1 MFIFLNPNIITISF
15 ISNTEAEEEEEEI
28 SGESGDEVG
37 DEIEEPVM
45 YVRGEGSG
53 KASKTGNVYNII
65 GSFES
70 YDDNDIIGEAI
81 EEEVILFCGEGSGYD
96 CDVGNNDPKTE
107 ESTSTEAPKPS
118 TAPKPMFFFGQ
129 PGCLKLSPMKVSSP
143 SKSKTDESGTS
154 NFSFDDFLSG
164 KGIAAVATNKEKEI
178 DSTKDGESSCTQNP
192 LNDEGSVGSGNTETQ
207 LDKSDEQDLSENKP
221 TENSIA
227 NYTHS
232 PTNALNSQSTTVDEI
247 PIDKDEIDRS
257 AVVEQNIESPTH
269 TNNLLEKSSD
279 TIETNCES
287 NLATGSESKAD
298 ISSISNLKEI
308 PEIEDLKPDPV
319 TEVSTEEH
327 CESDSLLSKDIVKPS
342 IDDFDEIL
350 SPESN
355 MSDNSPPQT
364 EDNLDVEPKSSNEA
378 LSDNLG
384 DEKLQVQE
392 SSAAQEKLEDE
403 KTEINEESKTE
414 TADIIE
420 GNTDNTDCL
429 KEQED
434 EAEIVNKAEIELKP
448 TIESEVAESS
458 EDIAESKAPSDI
470 KNESDKE
477 KCEAEVDERSQSES
491 SEDLENSGDSHVETK
506 DNIEETKESIVIHE
520 TTSNSS
526 KTEQTTSNEI
536 LETKSSDPIV
546 SIASDSSQVLET
558 VSQNQDTLVTE
569 KESLKEDT
577 KVDLVETDHK
587 LSENPIHSK
596 SLEEE
601 SPVTK
606 LISSLPPDTQNGP
619 TDTETE
625 STWLEEAPKSDSDQ
639 PSDASD
645 EMGSELISEPEELSI
660 PTDQNLK
667 LSAVKNLDAPELLKD
682 EDVANVVCSN
692 ASENASE
699 SESKIKDQ
707 NGPLQLEATNISQEN
722 SVVTQTDDPIED
734 TLVNENANPSNVEE
748 AELDL
753 ENVRSTTPVEVS
765 ETKDILDS
773 RISEENVTEN
783 TTTEHRIETKVYP
796 EEADIEPIEQSST
809 SQIQEDEQDQQ
820 IQEDTQIQKDEP
832 ILSTV
837 LDPALEPTVAAA
849 DPTESKCKIVGEEQA
864 TAEESTTSNLD
875 CSKSVD
881 LQSPS
886 SLSIQDDTEKAN
898 LIPVEAPKKHAQR
911 DNSPEPAII
920 SNTTSEQNE
929 EAIDHL
935 EESPSVPEIK
945 NTHNDTFL
953 PSLTNAPEQSENKP
967 TYTNHEKRKATEL
980 DSLHTTNESKK
991 LCEEGEIGERSL
1003 VARQT
1008 EMDAE
1013 NEVVLPTENL
1023 ISNEPEALVLNQEVK
1038 LDKPDAPELNFVQ
1051 SNTHPDV
1058 GHDTASVQK
1067 LQPSVEDTLINR
1079 KNAANEVQEKVS
1091 VQTALEKIQPPEIS
1105 TQTEQKVALPYR
1117 PTNDKKAS
1125 SSVDHLSS
1133 IFTEKEVQPTS
1144 SQSENLL
1151 QIYKKTQSKS
1161 PSPSKLTA
1169 KVAPASEKK
1178 SPLSEK
1184 VNLPSDKVTPPN
1196 DQLQNAATEK
1206 PIQKNRKRRLSGEKV
1221 RLSSESSDGDCFDT
1235 HADSSGLNAT
1245 DDSAD
1250 EDIGGKRL
1258 KMRARV
1264 PMRNVRKFVEQKR
1277 TTRGAEISSDEDAR
1291 PLAKETLSSPEK
1303 ISQQSITV
1311 ASVETSNEVDPLQI
1325 STPVEVKSAISVD
1338 KPRPKITE
1346 EKDEKS
1352 GEPAPVDEKPGKFN
1366 LCIF

>member
-1 MFIFLNPNIITISF
+1 MFIFLNPNIITFYF

-53 KASKTGNVYNII
+53 KTNKTGNVYNIT

-70 YDDNDIIGEAI
+70 DDDNDIIGEAI

-143 SKSKTDESGTS
+143 SKPKTDESGTT

-164 KGIAAVATNKEKEI
+164 KGIAAVASNKDKEI

-192 LNDEGSVGSGNTETQ
+192 QNDEGSVGSGNTETQ

-221 TENSIA
+221 TENSIV

-257 AVVEQNIESPTH
+257 AVVEHNIESKTH

-308 PEIEDLKPDPV
+308 PEIEDRKPDPA
-319 TEVSTEEH
+319 TEVSTEEQ

-342 IDDFDEIL
+342 IDDFDDIL

-355 MSDNSPPQT
+355 MSDKSPPQT
-364 EDNLDVEPKSSNEA
+364 EDNLDVEPKSSNEG
-378 LSDNLG
+378 LSDNL
-384 DEKLQVQE
+384 DDDKLQVQE

-403 KTEINEESKTE
+403 KTEESKTE

-458 EDIAESKAPSDI
+458 EDIAESEAPSDI

-477 KCEAEVDERSQSES
+477 KFEAIVDERSQSES
-491 SEDLENSGDSHVETK
+491 SEDLEKSGDSHVETK
-506 DNIEETKESIVIHE
+506 DSIVIHE

-526 KTEQTTSNEI
+526 ATEQTTSNEI
-536 LETKSSDPIV
+536 LETKSLDPIV

-577 KVDLVETDHK
+577 KVDLVETDQK

-596 SLEEE
+596 SLEDE

-645 EMGSELISEPEELSI
+645 EMGSELISEPSELSI
-660 PTDQNLK
+660 PTVENLK
-667 LSAVKNLDAPELLKD
+667 LSAVINLDAPELSKD
-682 EDVANVVCSN
+682 EDVANVVASN
-692 ASENASE
+692 ASENAPE
-699 SESKIKDQ
+699 SESKNKDQ
-707 NGPLQLEATNISQEN
+707 NGPLQLDASNISQESN
-722 SVVTQTDDPIED
+722 VVAQTDEPIED
-734 TLVNENANPSNVEE
+734 TLVNEAANPSNVEE
-748 AELDL
+748 ADLDL
-753 ENVRSTTPVEVS
+753 ENVRSTTPAEVS
-765 ETKDILDS
+765 ETKDIWDS

-796 EEADIEPIEQSST
+796 QEADIEPIIQSST
-809 SQIQEDEQDQQ
+809 SQIQGDEQDEQIQEDQQ
-820 IQEDTQIQKDEP
+820 IQNDEP

-837 LDPALEPTVAAA
+837 LDPALENTVAAA
-849 DPTESKCKIVGEEQA
+849 DPTESKCKLVEEEQA
-864 TAEESTTSNLD
+864 TAEVSGTSNLD
-875 CSKSVD
+875 CSKPVD
-881 LQSPS
+881 LESPS
-886 SLSIQDDTEKAN
+886 SLSIHEDTEKAN
-898 LIPVEAPKKHAQR
+898 FIPVEAPKEQAQQ

-920 SNTTSEQNE
+920 ANTTFEQNE
-929 EAIDHL
+929 EAMDQL
-935 EESPSVPEIK
+935 EESLSVPEIK

-1008 EMDAE
+1008 ETDAE
-1013 NEVVLPTENL
+1013 SEVILPTENL

-1038 LDKPDAPELNFVQ
+1038 LNKPDAPELNFVQ
-1051 SNTHPDV
+1051 PNTYPDV

-1105 TQTEQKVALPYR
+1105 KLTEQKVALPYP

-1133 IFTEKEVQPTS
+1133 VVTEKEVQPTS

-1151 QIYKKTQSKS
+1151 QMNKNTQSKS
-1161 PSPSKLTA
+1161 PSPSKLTT
-1169 KVAPASEKK
+1169 KVAPANEKK
-1178 SPLSEK
+1178 KPLSEK
-1184 VNLPSDKVTPPN
+1184 VNLPSDKVAPPN
-1196 DQLQNAATEK
+1196 DQLQNAAKEK

-1291 PLAKETLSSPEK
+1291 PLAKETLPSPEK
-1303 ISQQSITV
+1303 ISQQPITV

-1325 STPVEVKSAISVD
+1325 STPVEVKSAICVD

-1352 GEPAPVDEKPGKFN
+1352 AEPAPVEEKPGKFN